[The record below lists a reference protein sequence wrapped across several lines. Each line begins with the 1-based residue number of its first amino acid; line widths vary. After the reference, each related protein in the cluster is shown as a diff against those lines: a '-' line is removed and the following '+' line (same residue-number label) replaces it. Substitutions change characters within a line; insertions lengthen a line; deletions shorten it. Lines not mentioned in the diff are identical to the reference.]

1 MEFKSID
8 TLSIT
13 ECCEQLNLRREDLPE
28 ALQYIIEPSERNQ
41 LLIEQLQSL
50 LDKDKSAI
58 ESCRTIEQY
67 EAYLS
72 SWTDGLYRGYARNRI
87 AQLKAEAEEL
97 AFYQENKDSISGC
110 EAYLQKYP
118 KGQFVNEAQSTL
130 VQKKKT
136 RKTRNIIL
144 LVLSLIAVGIFAYS
158 NYVPVSYVN
167 VDDNAGLN
175 NLGSEISLDIST
187 DAISSTISAIS
198 SEDWID
204 CRVSGK
210 TLYISANT
218 NPKGE
223 RSATITITAHSS
235 FFGSE
240 LSDRKQETITVS
252 QETGYASHLSVSND
266 DIYLTAN
273 GGKSS
278 ISIP

>member
-58 ESCRTIEQY
+58 ESCRTSEQY

-136 RKTRNIIL
+136 RK
-144 LVLSLIAVGIFAYS
+144 
-158 NYVPVSYVN
+158 
-167 VDDNAGLN
+167 N
-175 NLGSEISLDIST
+175 NE
-187 DAISSTISAIS
+187 
-198 SEDWID
+198 
-204 CRVSGK
+204 
-210 TLYISANT
+210 Y
-218 NPKGE
+218 
-223 RSATITITAHSS
+223 
-235 FFGSE
+235 
-240 LSDRKQETITVS
+240 
-252 QETGYASHLSVSND
+252 
-266 DIYLTAN
+266 
-273 GGKSS
+273 
-278 ISIP
+278 